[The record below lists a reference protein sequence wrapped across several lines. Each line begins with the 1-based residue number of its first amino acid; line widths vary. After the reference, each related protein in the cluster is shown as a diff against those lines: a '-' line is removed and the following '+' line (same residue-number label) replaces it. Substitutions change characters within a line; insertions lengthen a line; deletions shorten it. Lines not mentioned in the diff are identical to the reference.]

1 MTETS
6 SDRDEFV
13 LHIDSLTYGP
23 YGVGRRKGQ
32 AIFVPMTAP
41 GDEVMVRIVERRK
54 NYALGEITEII
65 RPSPSRQ
72 TPPCPYFGACGG
84 CQWQHVTYSTQLAAK
99 EKNVEDALRR
109 IGKLE
114 DFELFPIIRS
124 PGEYHYRRRVR
135 LQIDGQK
142 RLGFYRAFSHEL
154 IEIDSCLIADPLLDR
169 HLSHLK
175 TWAGE
180 LKSSVHEIEI
190 IRGDQS
196 EETVFVGE
204 AERDF
209 RAEDDTVSASF
220 LTRHPEIGGLILFG
234 HGWRRSWGRAR
245 ISICSGNGIKTEA
258 DAETFTQANREA
270 NEFLVDQLLGWG
282 EFHDRDRILELYAGA
297 GNFTLPVA
305 RRSREVFAVEGNPR
319 SVQNGEIN
327 GQSNGLQNIRWIC
340 SPVPRATTQLT
351 KTGEKFSKIILNPP
365 RSGAKELEADL
376 SALGAEKIFYVSC
389 NPTTLARDLATL
401 NKRGYKLK
409 RVRPI
414 DLFPHTFHVE
424 TLAEVVRA

>member
-6 SDRDEFV
+6 TDPAEFV
-13 LHIDSLTYGP
+13 LRIDSLTYGP
-23 YGVGRRKGQ
+23 HGVGRRKGQ

-41 GDEVMVRIVERRK
+41 GDEARARIIEQRK
-54 NYALGEITEII
+54 NYALGEITQLL

-84 CQWQHVTYSTQLAAK
+84 CQWQHVTYSAQLAAK

-114 DFELFPIIRS
+114 NFELLPIICS
-124 PGEYHYRRRVR
+124 PREYHYRRRVR
-135 LQIDGQK
+135 LQTDGQK
-142 RLGFYRAFSHEL
+142 KLGFYRAFSHEL

-180 LKSSVHEIEI
+180 LKTCLREIEI

-196 EETVFVGE
+196 EEIVFAGE
-204 AERDF
+204 AEGDF
-209 RAEDDTVSASF
+209 CTEDETVSASF
-220 LTRHPEIGGLILFG
+220 LTRQPEISGLILFG
-234 HGWRRSWGRAR
+234 RGWRHSWGRAR
-245 ISICSGNGIKTEA
+245 ISICSPNGIKIEA

-270 NEFLVDQLLGWG
+270 NELLVNQLLGWG
-282 EFHDRDRILELYAGA
+282 EFHDQDQVLELYAGA

-305 RRSREVFAVEGNPR
+305 QRSRQVFAVEGNR
-319 SVQNGEIN
+319 QSVENGKMNSQLNRLE
-327 GQSNGLQNIRWIC
+327 NIRWIC
-340 SPVPRATTQLT
+340 SNVPKATKQLA
-351 KTGEKFSKIILNPP
+351 KSREKFSKIILNPP
-365 RSGAKELEADL
+365 RSGAKELEEDL
-376 SALGAEKIFYVSC
+376 SPLGAEKILYVSC

-401 NKRGYKLK
+401 NKRGYRLK

-414 DLFPHTFHVE
+414 DLFPQTFHVE
-424 TLAEVVRA
+424 TLAEVTRG